1 MSYSYN
7 KDEIK
12 NNLTTEQVEA
22 YVADL
27 GGEPQ
32 HSNNCLICKTI
43 CHNTVD
49 GSHKLFYYPNTHL
62 FKCYT
67 ECGDTFDIF
76 ELTERVKKQQNPN
89 FTFFNAI
96 QYVANYFGI
105 GESSIFEEDAFQLT
119 DWEIFDKMKIE
130 ELDMGYQKGE
140 LPQYNDKILSH
151 LPAPIVEGWL
161 QEGISKEVMRE
172 ANIRYDPISD
182 SIIIPHYNI
191 DGKLIGIR
199 RRALV
204 EEDAEKYGKYIPATL
219 NGKMYNHPLSFNL
232 YNLNLSK
239 ENIKE
244 TGMAIVYE
252 SEKSCLQTRTFF
264 GADGDISV
272 ACCGSNLVLHQAEL
286 LRKIGAK
293 ELVIAFDK
301 QFKEIGDDEYRRW
314 TKKLREIHKKYY
326 KDFLISFMFDKENK
340 YLGYK
345 SSPSDMGKDVFLKLF
360 KERIYL

>member
-1 MSYSYN
+1 MSYSYD

-12 NNLTTEQVEA
+12 NNLTIEQVES

-32 HSNNCLICKTI
+32 HSSNCLICKTI
-43 CHNTVD
+43 CHGGEAN
-49 GSHKLFYYPNTHL
+49 KLFYYPNTHL

-76 ELTERVKKQQNPN
+76 DLTERVKKQQNPD
-89 FTFFNAI
+89 FTFYDAI
-96 QYVANYFGI
+96 KYVANYFNI
-105 GESSIFEEDAFQLT
+105 GEKSAFENESFQLK
-119 DWEIFDKMKIE
+119 DWELFDKIKVE
-130 ELDMGYQKGE
+130 ELEKGYQNGE
-140 LPQYNDKILSH
+140 LPHYDSKILSH
-151 LPAPIVEGWL
+151 LPSPVIQGWL
-161 QEGISKEVMRE
+161 NEGISREVMRE
-172 ANIRYDPISD
+172 AGIRYDPISD
-182 SIIIPHYNI
+182 SIIIPHYDM

-199 RRALV
+199 RRALI
-204 EEDAEKYGKYIPATL
+204 EEDVERYGKYIPATL

-272 ACCGSNLVLHQAEL
+272 ACCGSNLVLHQVEL
-286 LRKIGAK
+286 LKKLNVK
-293 ELVIAFDK
+293 EIVIAFDK
-301 QFKEIGDDEYRRW
+301 QFKEIGDDEYNRW
-314 TKKLREIHKKYY
+314 IKKLKEIYKKYY
-326 KDFLISFMFDKENK
+326 KEFLISFMFDKNNE

-345 SSPSDMGKDVFLKLF
+345 ASPSDMGKDVFLKLF

>member
-105 GESSIFEEDAFQLT
+105 GESSIFEEDTFQLT

-301 QFKEIGDDEYRRW
+301 
-314 TKKLREIHKKYY
+314 
-326 KDFLISFMFDKENK
+326 
-340 YLGYK
+340 
-345 SSPSDMGKDVFLKLF
+345 
-360 KERIYL
+360 

>member
-140 LPQYNDKILSH
+140 LPQYNDKILSY

-301 QFKEIGDDEYRRW
+301 QFKEIGDDEYGRW